1 MRARTLDDPELLA
14 NELSAVQ
21 VAEPLEPLRALPPEL
36 LEIVLACSPAP
47 WIAALA
53 CTAKDFGKPC
63 ELAGRRCV
71 CRRFNRTRA
80 EMAANGSHW
89 TVLGCAPRTV
99 SDRPFRRDA
108 FDEREGTVFADPS
121 AEGAFFWAEF
131 FDGDGRYHSACPLD
145 VTERNSRVL
154 CDPDIHYHGWENG
167 QPVGVELVLRGVG
180 PSDYIPFDTERS
192 NSVVILGAL
201 CSHVVVLYVWSS
213 PTAIARSPYSTFF
226 GYAPVRE
233 SSICASQSLDEAK
246 IFYTGSFPDCYDA
259 QAAMYGM
266 DAPCRE
272 AEDALFLIKGT
283 FKDGQAKTAEKLVVE
298 LHVPFA
304 VWGRI
309 AAWRQ
314 YYETF
319 DDAFL
324 ENVARRLEIMGRP
337 AITPLNALRSWLG
350 LQ

>member
-63 ELAGRRCV
+63 EIAGRRCV
-71 CRRFNRTRA
+71 CRRFNRTEA
-80 EMAANGSHW
+80 AMGANGSHW

-108 FDEREGTVFADPS
+108 FDEREGTVLGDPS
-121 AEGAFFWAEF
+121 GECAFFWAEF

-145 VTERNSRVL
+145 VTQNNSRLL
-154 CDPDIHYHGWENG
+154 CDPDGFYHAQAGA
-167 QPVGVELVLRGVG
+167 QPVGLELVLRGLVG
-180 PSDYIPFDTERS
+180 PSDYIPFDTERK
-192 NSVVILGAL
+192 NAVVILGAL
-201 CSHVVVLYVWSS
+201 RSRVVVLYLWS
-213 PTAIARSPYSTFF
+213 PPNVRTEVGNSTFF
-226 GYAPVRE
+226 GGGGLRV
-233 SSICASQSLDEAK
+233 SSRIASRSLDAAK
-246 IFYTGSFPDCYDA
+246 IYYTRLFQNPGPHDA

-266 DAPCRE
+266 DLPCRE
-272 AEDALFLIKGT
+272 AQDALFLIKGT

-298 LHVPFA
+298 LHVPIA
-304 VWGRI
+304 VWGHL
-309 AAWRQ
+309 AAWRR

-319 DDAFL
+319 DLALLDN
-324 ENVARRLEIMGRP
+324 EARGFEIMRRRYETLASLVGR
-337 AITPLNALRSWLG
+337 
-350 LQ
+350 

>member
-1 MRARTLDDPELLA
+1 MRAHTLDDPELLA

-99 SDRPFRRDA
+99 SDRPFRQDA
-108 FDEREGTVFADPS
+108 FDEREGVVLADPS
-121 AEGAFFWAEF
+121 DKGAFFWAEF

-154 CDPDIHYHGWENG
+154 CELDGLYDG

-213 PTAIARSPYSTFF
+213 PTASARSPYSTFF
-226 GYAPVRE
+226 GGNSLRV
-233 SSICASQSLDEAK
+233 SSRFASKSLDVAT
-246 IFYTGSFPDCYDA
+246 IFHTRSFPGPHDS

-266 DAPCRE
+266 DVPCR
-272 AEDALFLIKGT
+272 AAQDALFLIKGT
-283 FKDGQAKTAEKLVVE
+283 FKNGQAMTAEKLVVE
-298 LHVPFA
+298 LHVPIA
-304 VWGRI
+304 VWGRV
-309 AAWRQ
+309 AAWRR

-319 DDAFL
+319 DLALLDNL
-324 ENVARRLEIMGRP
+324 ARRSEIMRRRYETLASLVGR
-337 AITPLNALRSWLG
+337 G
-350 LQ
+350 G

>member
-1 MRARTLDDPELLA
+1 MADPELLA

-63 ELAGRRCV
+63 EIAGRRCV
-71 CRRFNRTRA
+71 CRRFNRTEA
-80 EMAANGSHW
+80 AMGANGSHW

-201 CSHVVVLYVWSS
+201 RSRVVVLYLWS
-213 PTAIARSPYSTFF
+213 PPNVRTEVGNSTFF
-226 GYAPVRE
+226 GGGGLRV
-233 SSICASQSLDEAK
+233 SSRIASKSLDVAK
-246 IFYTGSFPDCYDA
+246 IYYTRLFQNPGPHDA

-266 DAPCRE
+266 DVPCRE
-272 AEDALFLIKGT
+272 AQDALFLIKGT
-283 FKDGQAKTAEKLVVE
+283 FKNGQAKMAEKLVVE
-298 LHVPFA
+298 LSVPDA
-304 VWGRI
+304 VWGHVR
-309 AAWRQ
+309 AWRDLE
-314 YYETF
+314 ETDSDSA
-319 DDAFL
+319 DD
-324 ENVARRLEIMGRP
+324 EIVM
-337 AITPLNALRSWLG
+337 
-350 LQ
+350 

>member
-99 SDRPFRRDA
+99 SDRPFRQDA
-108 FDEREGTVFADPS
+108 FDEREGTVLGDPS
-121 AEGAFFWAEF
+121 GEGAFFWAEF

-145 VTERNSRVL
+145 RTQNNSRL
-154 CDPDIHYHGWENG
+154 MSDLDGLYDGHS
-167 QPVGVELVLRGVG
+167 VGLELVLRGIVG
-180 PSDYIPFDTERS
+180 PSDYNPFDAETT

-201 CSHVVVLYVWSS
+201 RSRVVVLYVWSS
-213 PTAIARSPYSTFF
+213 PTASARSPYSTFF
-226 GYAPVRE
+226 GG
-233 SSICASQSLDEAK
+233 QSLRVSSRFASKSLDVAT
-246 IFYTGSFPDCYDA
+246 IFSTRSFPGPHDA

-266 DAPCRE
+266 DLPCR
-272 AEDALFLIKGT
+272 AAQDALFLIKGT
-283 FKDGQAKTAEKLVVE
+283 FKNDQTMKAEKLVVE
-298 LHVPFA
+298 LHVPIA
-304 VWGRI
+304 VLGHV
-309 AAWRQ
+309 AAWRR

-319 DDAFL
+319 DLAYLDNL
-324 ENVARRLEIMGRP
+324 ARRSEIMRRRYETLASLIG
-337 AITPLNALRSWLG
+337 
-350 LQ
+350 

>member
-63 ELAGRRCV
+63 EIAGRRCV
-71 CRRFNRTRA
+71 CRRFNRTEA
-80 EMAANGSHW
+80 AMGANGSHW

-108 FDEREGTVFADPS
+108 FDEREGTVLGDPS
-121 AEGAFFWAEF
+121 GEGAFFWAEF

-145 VTERNSRVL
+145 VTQNNSRLL
-154 CDPDIHYHGWENG
+154 CDPDGFYHAQAGA
-167 QPVGVELVLRGVG
+167 QPVGLELVLRGLVG
-180 PSDYIPFDTERS
+180 PSDYIPFDTERK
-192 NSVVILGAL
+192 NAVVILGAL
-201 CSHVVVLYVWSS
+201 RSRVVVLYLWS
-213 PTAIARSPYSTFF
+213 PPNVRTEVGNSTFF
-226 GYAPVRE
+226 GGGGLRV
-233 SSICASQSLDEAK
+233 SSRIASRSLDAAK
-246 IFYTGSFPDCYDA
+246 IYYTRLFQNPGPHDA

-266 DAPCRE
+266 DLPCRE
-272 AEDALFLIKGT
+272 AQDALFLIKGT

-298 LHVPFA
+298 LHVPIA
-304 VWGRI
+304 VWGRV
-309 AAWRQ
+309 AAWRR

-319 DDAFL
+319 DLALLDN
-324 ENVARRLEIMGRP
+324 EARRSEIMRRRYETLASLVGR
-337 AITPLNALRSWLG
+337 LG
-350 LQ
+350 